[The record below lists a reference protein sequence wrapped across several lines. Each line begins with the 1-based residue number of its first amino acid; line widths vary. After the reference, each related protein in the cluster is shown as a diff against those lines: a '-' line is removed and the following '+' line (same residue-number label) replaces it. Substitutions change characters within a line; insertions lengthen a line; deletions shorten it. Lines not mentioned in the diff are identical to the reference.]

1 MRFPTGMFMSLYLR
15 EEFWYWLY
23 YRFFFVLLP
32 LAISLSYM
40 ALLES
45 LVKSPVMNNRCLICA
60 IVVALSPRS
69 KDLVLSIV
77 MVFQPPF
84 VLFGGIL
91 FRIFLSKKNIGLKPF
106 SIFLLRMGQLKRIEI
121 ITIRL
126 FFFLDTIPFRQ
137 TSSKP

>member
-1 MRFPTGMFMSLYLR
+1 MRFPGDVHVFYICGKNFGIGFTTASA
-15 EEFWYWLY
+15 
-23 YRFFFVLLP
+23 FVFNTP

-69 KDLVLSIV
+69 NLVSLSIV

-91 FRIFLSKKNIGLKPF
+91 FRIFLSKNIGLKPF
-106 SIFLLRMGQLKRIEI
+106 SIFCLLRMGQLKRIEI

-126 FFFLDTIPFRQ
+126 FFLGDTIPFRQ
-137 TSSKP
+137 TS

>member
-1 MRFPTGMFMSLYLR
+1 MSLYLR

-23 YRFFFVLLP
+23 YRFCFCILILL
-32 LAISLSYM
+32 AVSLSYM

-69 KDLVLSIV
+69 KDLVSLSIV

-84 VLFGGIL
+84 VLFIIL
-91 FRIFLSKKNIGLKPF
+91 LGYF
-106 SIFLLRMGQLKRIEI
+106 
-121 ITIRL
+121 
-126 FFFLDTIPFRQ
+126 
-137 TSSKP
+137 